1 MAEFVN
7 ARDSNRG
14 NEFHC
19 EFKNFPVT
27 FVNGLRRILLSDIPT
42 VVIRDVDI
50 KENTTQ
56 LPHEMLKHRM
66 EMLPV
71 NVQPSDSNTIG
82 DAKIELRILPQGT
95 TARDITTRDFAIQSG
110 RETILMGDRET
121 GDPLL
126 FLRVRPSESVH
137 MTGRLTLE
145 TKTASQVC
153 TASTMW
159 HTDPE
164 KAKEDKRVYVEENK
178 GSPAVFENFYIQRSY
193 SRDDNGRPNWIDM
206 HIESV
211 GVIPSK
217 KLLQMSVSILRKQI
231 EEYMKEAGENIER
244 SKDNEYRIQ
253 ISKGGH
259 TVCALIQEV
268 IYYKMPVNFVSYD
281 VPHPLRSETV
291 IRFNTGLDPSTVLD
305 TAKRIIEEYCAI
317 VEKGL

>member
-7 ARDSNRG
+7 LRESNRG
-14 NEFHC
+14 NELHC

-42 VVIRDVDI
+42 VVIRDVQI

-71 NVQPSDSNTIG
+71 NVHPTDAAAIG
-82 DAKIELRILPQGT
+82 DAKIELRILPEGK

-110 RETILMGDRET
+110 RETILMGDRES

-137 MTGRLTLE
+137 MTGRLTVE

-153 TASTMW
+153 TAATMW

-164 KAKEDKRVYVEENK
+164 KAKEDKRVFVEDNK
-178 GSPAVFENFYIQRSY
+178 GSPAVFDNFYIQRSN
-193 SRDDNGRPNWIDM
+193 SRDENGRPNWIDM
-206 HIESV
+206 NVESV

-217 KLLQMSVSILRKQI
+217 KLLQMAVSILRKQI
-231 EEYMKEAGENIER
+231 DEYMKEAGANIER
-244 SKDNEYRIQ
+244 SKDNEYRVQ
-253 ISKGGH
+253 IAQGGH
-259 TVCALIQEV
+259 TVCARIQEV

-281 VPHPLRSETV
+281 IPHPLRSDTI
-291 IRFNTGLDPSTVLD
+291 IRFNTSLDPNTVLEN
-305 TAKRIIEEYCAI
+305 AKRIVEEYCAI
-317 VEKGL
+317 VEKEL

>member
-14 NEFHC
+14 NEFRC

-42 VVIRDVDI
+42 VVIRDVQI

-71 NVQPSDSNTIG
+71 NVQPTDASTIG

-95 TARDITTRDFAIQSG
+95 TTRDITTRDFVIESG

-121 GDPLL
+121 NDPLL
-126 FLRVRPSESVH
+126 FLRVRPTESVH
-137 MTGRLTLE
+137 MSGRLTVE

-164 KAKEDKRVYVEENK
+164 KAKEDKRVYVEDNK
-178 GSPAVFENFYIQRSY
+178 GSPAVFDNFYIQRSY
-193 SRDDNGRPNWIDM
+193 SRDENGRPNWIDM
-206 HIESV
+206 NIESV

-217 KLLQMSVSILRKQI
+217 KLLQMAVSILRKQI
-231 EEYMKEAGENIER
+231 EEYMKEAGTNIER

-253 ISKGGH
+253 IGQGGH

-281 VPHPLRSETV
+281 IPHPLRSDTV
-291 IRFNTGLDPSTVLD
+291 IRFNTSLDPNTVLEN
-305 TAKRIIEEYCAI
+305 AKRIVEEYCAI